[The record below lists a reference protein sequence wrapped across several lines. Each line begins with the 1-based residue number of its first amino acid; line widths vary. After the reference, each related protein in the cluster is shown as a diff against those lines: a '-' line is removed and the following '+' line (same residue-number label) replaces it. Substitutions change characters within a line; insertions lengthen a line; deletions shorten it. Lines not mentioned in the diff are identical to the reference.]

1 MRSLIERLARCAL
14 AAAFFCSA
22 VSAVAFAYEPSVA
35 DLDAQARAAGNRKD
49 IAEHI
54 GDSLFSTQWSA
65 EVSQVSANEMGKHLI
80 VGIRIWGV
88 KFHRPLS
95 REEFVDEVVAITGRV
110 FAAAPSAEEVD
121 FWASVPIVVGK
132 DVVVNGDLARPTTKT
147 VFALT
152 VAREESEQ
160 SLQQRALRTSD
171 GVYWDEEWVREALRP
186 AA

>member
-1 MRSLIERLARCAL
+1 MRSLTERLALGAL
-14 AAAFFCSA
+14 AAAFCWAA
-22 VSAVAFAYEPSVA
+22 VSAVALAYEPTVA

-54 GDSLFSTQWSA
+54 GVALFSTQWSA
-65 EVSQVSANEMGKHLI
+65 EISQVSANEMGKHLI

-95 REEFVDEVVAITGRV
+95 REEFVDEVVSITERV
-110 FAAAPSAEEVD
+110 FAAAPNTEEVD

-152 VAREESEQ
+152 VARQESEQ

-171 GVYWDEEWVREALRP
+171 GVYWDEEWVGEALRP

>member
-1 MRSLIERLARCAL
+1 MRSLTERLARWTFAV
-14 AAAFFCSA
+14 AIFCGSA
-22 VSAVAFAYEPSVA
+22 SAVALAFEPSVA
-35 DLDAQARAAGNRKD
+35 DLDAEARAAGNRKD
-49 IAEHI
+49 IAERI
-54 GDSLFSTQWSA
+54 GVAIFSTQWSA

-95 REEFVDEVVAITGRV
+95 REEFVDEVVSITKRV
-110 FAAAPSAEEVD
+110 FSAAPNAEEVD

-147 VFALT
+147 VFAMT
-152 VAREESEQ
+152 VAREESDP

-171 GVYWDEEWVREALRP
+171 GVYWDEEWVRDALRP
-186 AA
+186 AT

>member
-1 MRSLIERLARCAL
+1 LRSLTKRLAWWTL
-14 AAAFFCSA
+14 AAAIFCGP
-22 VSAVAFAYEPSVA
+22 VSAVALAFEPSVA
-35 DLDAQARAAGNRKD
+35 DLDAEARAAGNRKD

-54 GDSLFSTQWSA
+54 GVSIFSTQWSA

-95 REEFVDEVVAITGRV
+95 REEFVDEVVSITKRV
-110 FAAAPSAEEVD
+110 FSAAPNAEEVD
-121 FWASVPIVVGK
+121 FWASVPIVVGR

-147 VFALT
+147 VFAMT

-160 SLQQRALRTSD
+160 SQQQRALRTSD
-171 GVYWDEEWVREALRP
+171 GVYWDEEWAHDALRP
-186 AA
+186 AS